1 MTAHRQPQPQ
11 PPSPPAQ
18 QFAYI
23 RSLDRAL
30 SDVVTR
36 FHNRAREN
44 CWDSL
49 AGELLQYHRPHLS
62 GSGPPECHGCDR
74 RTRHARP
81 PYWPCSTYTT
91 IAATVLN
98 LPSRTD
104 VTTTLADLIA
114 HLSHTG
120 PTPRRTE

>member
-1 MTAHRQPQPQ
+1 MTAQHQPQ

-30 SDVVTR
+30 SDVVTQ
-36 FHNRAREN
+36 FHDRTREN

-49 AGELLQYHRPHLS
+49 AGELLQHHRPHLS
-62 GSGPPECHGCDR
+62 DWVPPECHGCDR
-74 RTRHARP
+74 RTRQARH

-98 LPSRTD
+98 LPSRAD
-104 VTTTLADLIA
+104 VTRALSDQISALGFTPTTAG
-114 HLSHTG
+114 G
-120 PTPRRTE
+120 PG